1 MATSTHFIEL
11 LSMWILDYMQGIWGA
26 RHAAISAACPP
37 PRHAGRHSWR
47 RLDKSGRRSYHM
59 FIMLIT
65 CQSLFKK
72 DDEVVACV
80 ASAEIRKLGHV
91 SPTTPI

>member
-37 PRHAGRHSWR
+37 PGMPVGIPGGGSTSLVDVHT
-47 RLDKSGRRSYHM
+47 
-59 FIMLIT
+59 T
-65 CQSLFKK
+65 CLL
-72 DDEVVACV
+72 C
-80 ASAEIRKLGHV
+80 
-91 SPTTPI
+91 